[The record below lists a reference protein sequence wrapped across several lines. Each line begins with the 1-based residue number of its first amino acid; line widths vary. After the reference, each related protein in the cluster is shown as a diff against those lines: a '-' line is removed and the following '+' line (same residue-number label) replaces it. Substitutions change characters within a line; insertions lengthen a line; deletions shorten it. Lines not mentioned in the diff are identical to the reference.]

1 MSLKIG
7 KGPVTAAY
15 RRQAFGRPPGPAGLP
30 RPLRTGIARGAAR
43 AAGTRGSG
51 GGVRSRPALLLSAM
65 LGVLA
70 AGCAREA
77 APPGGPPDR
86 LPPIVILSE
95 PDTFS
100 VVEPFRSPV
109 SIRFSERISERPSAG
124 TLDQAV
130 VVSPVSGEVRVSHG
144 REGLTVRVL
153 GGFEAGLVYR
163 LSVLP
168 VIQDMF
174 GNALQEPFE
183 LFFSTGPEFT
193 PNVVAGSI
201 IDRLSGEPLR
211 DARVD
216 AAVAESDVVHTAV
229 TDSAGIFAMRYLPAG
244 DYVVSAYLD
253 RNRNAQPDFTEPQGT
268 RPAPLDG
275 DGEAADTTI
284 VLEVALLA
292 RDTTSARLA
301 RVNVED
307 SISLTVSLDDFL
319 DPEFPLDDVRVVL
332 TSDSVDAPG
341 PLAVLHQHEAEAY
354 RSVLADSIAREQ
366 AVRDSVAQ
374 AQADSVA
381 QAQADSAAQAQA
393 DSLAQPEAAQED
405 TAAAAGPD
413 TPAPPEAETDPAP
426 AEQEAAG
433 PGEEEQERP
442 TAQQSFIVILDGV
455 LVPEVLY
462 EIEISNITNI
472 NGVGEGGGT
481 VAFTRPAPPPPPEDT
496 TQAAADSVP
505 GDTIP
510 PGAAG
515 DTPPA
520 VDTARR
526 DTVSAEA
533 AAPGEVAPG
542 DTLTVP
548 ADSTARD
555 TIPPA
560 SADSVPRDTIPP
572 PAADSAGRDTIPPP
586 AADSVRRDTVAISR
600 AAHRPRRGTG
610 ALLPPAHGRS
620 RRSPARGA
628 R

>member
-1 MSLKIG
+1 
-7 KGPVTAAY
+7 
-15 RRQAFGRPPGPAGLP
+15 
-30 RPLRTGIARGAAR
+30 
-43 AAGTRGSG
+43 
-51 GGVRSRPALLLSAM
+51 M

-100 VVEPFRSPV
+100 TVEPFRSPV
-109 SIRFSERISERPSAG
+109 SVRFSERISERPSAG

-163 LSVLP
+163 LTVLP

-193 PNVVAGSI
+193 PNVVAGSV
-201 IDRLSGEPLR
+201 IDRLTGEPLR

-216 AAVAESDVVHTAV
+216 AAVAESDVMHTAV

-268 RPAPLDG
+268 RPAPLHG
-275 DGEAADTTI
+275 EGEAADTTI

-301 RVNVED
+301 RVTVED
-307 SISLTVSLDDFL
+307 SISLTVSFDDYLDT
-319 DPEFPLDDVRVVL
+319 EVPLDDVRVVL
-332 TSDSVDAPG
+332 TSDSVDAPE

-381 QAQADSAAQAQA
+381 QADSAAQAQA

-405 TAAAAGPD
+405 TTAVVDPEGA
-413 TPAPPEAETDPAP
+413 PAPPEAEAEPP
-426 AEQEAAG
+426 PGPVEQEAAG
-433 PGEEEQERP
+433 TGEEEQERP
-442 TAQQSFIVILDGV
+442 TPQQSFIVILDGV

-462 EIEISNITNI
+462 EIEISDITNI
-472 NGVGEGGGT
+472 NGVSGGGGSVT
-481 VAFTRPAPPPPPEDT
+481 FTPPAPPPPPEDT
-496 TQAAADSVP
+496 TQAATDSVP

-520 VDTARR
+520 VDTAAR
-526 DTVSAEA
+526 DTASVDT

-560 SADSVPRDTIPP
+560 ADSVPGDTIPPPTADSVPRDTIPP
-572 PAADSAGRDTIPPP
+572 PAADSARRDTIPLP
-586 AADSVRRDTVAISR
+586 AADSVPRDTVAIAP
-600 AAHRPRRGTG
+600 AAHLSRRGPGT
-610 ALLPPAHGRS
+610 LMPPTPRRS
-620 RRSPARGA
+620 RRSPARRA

>member
-1 MSLKIG
+1 M
-7 KGPVTAAY
+7 
-15 RRQAFGRPPGPAGLP
+15 RRE
-30 RPLRTGIARGAAR
+30 
-43 AAGTRGSG
+43 
-51 GGVRSRPALLLSAM
+51 PALLLSAM

-100 VVEPFRSPV
+100 TVEPFRSPV
-109 SIRFSERISERPSAG
+109 SVRFSERISERPSAG

-163 LSVLP
+163 LTVLP

-193 PNVVAGSI
+193 PNVVAGSV
-201 IDRLSGEPLR
+201 IDRLTGEPLR

-275 DGEAADTTI
+275 EGEAADTTI

-292 RDTTSARLA
+292 RDTTSARVA
-301 RVNVED
+301 RVTVED
-307 SISLTVSLDDFL
+307 SISLTVSLDDYL
-319 DPEFPLDDVRVVL
+319 DTEVPLDDVRVVL
-332 TSDSVDAPG
+332 TSDSVDAPE

-393 DSLAQPEAAQED
+393 DSLTQPEAAQED
-405 TAAAAGPD
+405 TTGAVDPEGA
-413 TPAPPEAETDPAP
+413 PAPPEAETEPP
-426 AEQEAAG
+426 PGPVEQEAAG
-433 PGEEEQERP
+433 TGEEQERP

-462 EIEISNITNI
+462 EIEISDITNI
-472 NGVGEGGGT
+472 NGVSGGGGSVT
-481 VAFTRPAPPPPPEDT
+481 FTRPAPPPPPEDT
-496 TQAAADSVP
+496 TQAATDSVP

-520 VDTARR
+520 VDTAGR
-526 DTVSAEA
+526 DTASADT

-555 TIPPA
+555 TIPPT
-560 SADSVPRDTIPP
+560 ADSVPRDTIPP
-572 PAADSAGRDTIPPP
+572 PAADS
-586 AADSVRRDTVAISR
+586 VRRDTIAIAISP
-600 AAHRPRRGTG
+600 AAHLPRRGTG
-610 ALLPPAHGRS
+610 TLMPPAHRRS
-620 RRSPARGA
+620 RRSPARRA

>member
-1 MSLKIG
+1 M
-7 KGPVTAAY
+7 
-15 RRQAFGRPPGPAGLP
+15 RRE
-30 RPLRTGIARGAAR
+30 
-43 AAGTRGSG
+43 
-51 GGVRSRPALLLSAM
+51 PALLLSAM

-100 VVEPFRSPV
+100 TVEPFRSPV
-109 SIRFSERISERPSAG
+109 SVRFSERISERPSAG

-163 LSVLP
+163 LTVLP

-193 PNVVAGSI
+193 PNVVAGSV
-201 IDRLSGEPLR
+201 IDRLTGEPLR

-275 DGEAADTTI
+275 GGEAADTTI

-301 RVNVED
+301 RVTVED
-307 SISLTVSLDDFL
+307 SISLTVSLDDYL
-319 DPEFPLDDVRVVL
+319 DAEVPLDDVRVVL
-332 TSDSVDAPG
+332 TSDSVDAPEL
-341 PLAVLHQHEAEAY
+341 LAVLHQHEAEAY

-393 DSLAQPEAAQED
+393 DPLAQPEAALAD
-405 TAAAAGPD
+405 TTTVADPEGA
-413 TPAPPEAETDPAP
+413 PAPPEAEPEP
-426 AEQEAAG
+426 PPGPVEQEAAG
-433 PGEEEQERP
+433 TREEEQERP
-442 TAQQSFIVILDGV
+442 TPQQSFIVILDGV

-462 EIEISNITNI
+462 EIEISDITNI
-472 NGVGEGGGT
+472 SGVSGGGGSVT
-481 VAFTRPAPPPPPEDT
+481 FTPPAPPPPPEDT
-496 TQAAADSVP
+496 TQAATDSVP

-520 VDTARR
+520 VDTAGR
-526 DTVSAEA
+526 DTVSADA
-533 AAPGEVAPG
+533 AAPGEAAPG

-560 SADSVPRDTIPP
+560 ADSVPEDTIPPPTADSVPRDTIPPPTADSVPRDTIPP
-572 PAADSAGRDTIPPP
+572 PAADS
-586 AADSVRRDTVAISR
+586 VRRDTIAISR
-600 AAHRPRRGTG
+600 AAHLPRRGPGT
-610 ALLPPAHGRS
+610 LMPPAHRRS
-620 RRSPARGA
+620 RRSPARRA